1 MENNNE
7 NTENTNDVKVN
18 SYANAP
24 ENVPAQNQEKVE
36 PEKQTIGQV
45 KNHVDPTA
53 KPPVDPEA
61 KRKAIKKV
69 LMIAGLVGLGIIALC
84 LFLVGKV
91 DVDGNNT
98 IALTLNLN
106 SLSFTNTL
114 STIVHIIF
122 MMFALVMVV
131 FVLRSFMAMNRIPKE
146 DVVGRKVALK
156 PLIVRGVSLFLV
168 MLVWVIAL
176 IYIEMNVS
184 LVTKYLKTPIVTTPA
199 QTLNLTAP
207 VEIKFDASHAPID
220 RNIFQVIS
228 YDWDFGDSK
237 AGTSQ
242 VVTHTYVKKGRFDV
256 LLAITKRNKTT
267 SEESKDTYT
276 ITVVIDKQALSAVIK
291 TDKDNGPIPLEV
303 SFDGSESV
311 NPDGTI
317 SKYEWDFDGDG
328 KIDATGLTAKHTF
341 EKAGL
346 YKTAL
351 KITSSTGGI
360 AVVNKEIMAGSSD
373 VEGVISVLG
382 DPTEFLKDTSYI
394 FKADKSASKSST
406 IEKYEWD
413 FGDGTKTETGKTVSH
428 TFKKEGTFEVALT
441 VTDKAGSIGEGKKI
455 INIGT
460 PKGTPKAVI
469 STDPKLK
476 EGDLA
481 ISGKLPFAVVFDA
494 GNSVDSDQN
503 IVDYKWDFNGDG
515 KYEGFGKN
523 IVHTFTDEGTF
534 TVTLEV
540 EDADNNTSTA
550 TVAVRVLAQGI
561 KADLKADKVEGTA
574 PLIVSLDASGSTY
587 QTGKITSYKWE
598 FGDGTA
604 PKLSTA
610 SITHKYASIG
620 TYTAKVTV
628 VGADNSS
635 DTAEVTITVRETPL
649 AACFITNFKEG
660 QAPLNVTFDP
670 ACSTGTAASYYWDFG
685 DGASST
691 DVKPSHNFEKEGT
704 YKVQLQ
710 ITDVDNTVSSF
721 DTEIKVLPK
730 K

>member
-1 MENNNE
+1 MENNN
-7 NTENTNDVKVN
+7 ENTNDVKVN
-18 SYANAP
+18 SYANEP
-24 ENVPAQNQEKVE
+24 ENIPKQNQENVE
-36 PEKQTIGQV
+36 PGKQTIGQV
-45 KNHVDPTA
+45 KNHVDPSV
-53 KPPVDPEA
+53 KPPFDPEA
-61 KRKAIKKV
+61 RRKAIKKV
-69 LMIAGLVGLGIIALC
+69 LMVSGLVGAAIVGLI
-84 LFLVGKV
+84 LFLISQV

-98 IALTLNLN
+98 IALMLNLN
-106 SLSFTNTL
+106 SLSFTDTL
-114 STIVHIIF
+114 STIVHVIF
-122 MMFALVMVV
+122 MLFALVMVV
-131 FVLRSFMAMNRIPKE
+131 FVLRSFMAMNRVPKE
-146 DVVGRKVALK
+146 DVMGRKAALK
-156 PLIVRGVSLFLV
+156 PLIIRGVIMFLLMV
-168 MLVWVIAL
+168 IWVASFIFV
-176 IYIEMNVS
+176 EMNRS
-184 LVTKYLKTPIVTTPA
+184 LVTKYLQNPIITTPE

-207 VEIKFDASHAPID
+207 IEVKFDASHAPID

-228 YDWDFGDSK
+228 YDWDFGDNK
-237 AGTSQ
+237 VGTSQ
-242 VVTHTYVKKGRFDV
+242 VVTHTYEKKGRFDV
-256 LLAITKRNKTT
+256 VLAITKRNKTT

-276 ITVVIDKQALSAVIK
+276 ITVVIDKQALSSIINA
-291 TDKDNGPIPLEV
+291 DKDSGPIPLEV
-303 SFDGSESV
+303 NFDGSDSV

-317 SKYEWDFDGDG
+317 SKYEWDFDGDD
-328 KIDATGLTAKHTF
+328 KIDATGEKIKHTF
-341 EKAGL
+341 EKAGR
-346 YKTAL
+346 YNVAL
-351 KITSSTGGI
+351 KITSSTGGT
-360 AVVNKEIMAGSSD
+360 AVAKKEIMAGESD
-373 VEGVISVLG
+373 VEAVISVLG
-382 DPTEFLKDTSYI
+382 DPTEFLKETSYI
-394 FKADKSASKSST
+394 FKADKSTSKNST

-413 FGDGTKTETGKTVSH
+413 FGDGTKTEIGKTVSH

-441 VTDKAGSIGEGKKI
+441 VTDKAGSEGEVKKI

-460 PKGTPKAVI
+460 PKGTPKAMI

-481 ISGKLPFAVVFDA
+481 ISGKLPFAVVFDG
-494 GNSVDSDQN
+494 GNSIDSDQN

-523 IVHTFTDEGTF
+523 ITHTFTEEGTF

-540 EDADNNTSTA
+540 EDADNNSSKSN
-550 TVAVRVLAQGI
+550 VAVKVLAQGI

-635 DTAEVTITVRETPL
+635 DMAEITITVRETPL
-649 AACFITNFKEG
+649 SACFVTNFKEG
-660 QAPLNVTFDP
+660 QAPLDVTFDP

-691 DVKPSHNFEKEGT
+691 DVKPSHSFEKEGS
-704 YKVQLQ
+704 YKVELQ

-721 DTEIKVLPK
+721 NTEIKVLPK
-730 K
+730 NNL